1 MPRKEASTS
10 SGKSGRI
17 RRARKRGFAGV
28 AGVVAAALASYGIQG
43 ALPAQAAPTDDSEAR
58 GQVIISDLLGAVDL
72 LALGGALDG
81 YPSGDPATPVNGTL
95 DVGALGL
102 VSLDLGAIQMP
113 LIGDGTNG
121 GLLDLGSLG
130 AAGSYANA
138 PSSTTSTA
146 SAGTITADGAL
157 DVDPANLPPDPEN
170 YATLNLTDLLAQA
183 GIDGLTDQIIDQLEL
198 RIGALASTATATTQ
212 PDGTVGYTS
221 DYAIA
226 GAQLELSSPLVG
238 GLSGTIDTAV
248 TGVQS
253 LVDTTITGLQGPINT
268 LVSGLPNINLGLLGV
283 NLTGATVAA
292 TPPNLAAAVDSVLAA
307 PIADAAGVVSVDLNT
322 GVVTVN
328 LENIS
333 YDGGATTGLNGLD
346 PNTAL
351 LSAPALSAITAGVSE
366 VLGAVTTRIVDA
378 VEAAVYDTAV
388 AITIPAALTVLGNTV
403 NATITVDTTLGS
415 LAGAP
420 DYPAV
425 TSDDISVDV
434 TAGGLLPTLLSLL
447 GVDLNGLVALV
458 TDGIVANLLP
468 GLITTAGT
476 ATQALLTGVGPA
488 LSSTLTGA
496 TGAILDQLS
505 PVLGALNEVANI
517 VINEQTTPT
526 GTDYLV
532 GSPEAFTV
540 NALSIELLPN
550 VLDLAAIDLAS
561 STVRALA
568 TEPPVV
574 VTPAN
579 GSATNDTTPEV
590 TGTVPVYSAGLT
602 VDVTITNPDGST
614 TVISDVPV
622 ADAGDGTGT
631 WATVVPDGS
640 ALAEGVHTVS
650 ATSTDAAGIGS
661 PTSNVNTFTIDVTAP
676 AAPTVVTP
684 ADLSVTNDATPAV
697 TGTVPAYEA
706 GLTVDV
712 TITGPGGST
721 TTIADVPVTDAGD
734 GTGTW
739 ATVVP
744 DGTPLAEGEYTVSAT
759 STDLAGN
766 TSGASNVNT
775 FTVDLTNDEVP
786 TVVTPAD
793 GDLIADS
800 TPPVTGTVPTYE
812 PGMTVDV
819 TITNPDGST
828 TVIADVPVTDN
839 GDGTGSWVGTSP
851 ALADGVHSVSATSTD
866 AAGNVSDTSNVN
878 SFTVDTTAAADAP
891 VVVTPADGATV
902 TDDTPEIAG
911 TVPVYEPDLTVDVTI
926 TNPDGSTTVIP
937 DVPVADAGDGTGTWT
952 TTAPE
957 LAQGAHTV
965 SAVSVDAAGNASPG
979 SNINAFTVDSIAP
992 AAPVVVSPADG
1003 SASNDTTPDLSGTVP
1018 AFETGLTVT
1027 VTLTN
1032 PDGSTTLFEDVPV
1045 VDAGDG
1051 SGTWT
1056 VAAGTLVPGDYTVEA
1071 VAVDA
1076 AGNVS
1081 DVSNINAFT
1090 VDTTA
1095 PEAPTVTGPADGSTI
1110 SDSTPDITG
1119 TVPVFEP
1126 GLTVDVTIANPDGTT
1141 SVLEDVPVT
1150 DNGDGTGSWTVP
1162 AGTLT
1167 EGDYTVTATSTDA
1180 AGNVSPVSDAVTFTV
1195 DTTAPEA
1202 PTVTGPADGST
1213 ISDGTP
1219 DITGTV
1225 PVFEPGLT
1233 VDVTIANPDGT
1244 TSVLEDV
1251 PVTDNGDGTGSW
1263 TVPAGTLA
1271 DGDYTVTATST
1282 DVAGNVS
1289 PVSDEVTFT
1298 VDTTAPEAPAILT
1311 PTDGSI
1317 TADTT
1322 PVISGT
1328 AEPETTV
1335 DVTVTNADGSTTVF
1349 EDVPVSAGGAWTI
1362 TPATPLAQGAHTATA
1377 VAVDAAGNVSA
1388 PSEPV
1393 DFTIDS
1399 VAPVAPVITGPA
1411 DGSVTNDATPVITGT
1426 AEPGTTVDVT
1436 ITNPDGSTTVIED
1449 VPVVDGAWSVTSP
1462 ELADGA
1468 HTVTA
1473 TSTDD
1478 AGNTSPVSAPVTFEV
1493 DTAEPAAPAITSPT
1507 DGQTIGDTTP
1517 LIQGTGEPGAT
1528 VTVVIDGEEV
1538 GTALVDAGGAW
1549 QFPTTEP
1556 LADGDHTVSA
1566 TQTDPAGNVSAP
1578 SDEVTFTVDS
1588 TIPAVDITSPAEGA
1602 LTNDPTPEISGT
1614 GEPGSTITVIVDGV
1628 ELGTTEVD
1636 EDGNWTFTPDEAL
1649 ADGEHE
1655 VEVVAED
1662 GAGNT
1667 ATDGPIT
1674 FIVDTTAPDAP
1685 VITSPTDGDV
1695 LTDLTPEITGTAEPG
1710 STVTVIIDGQPV
1722 GETTVNE
1729 DGDWTFT
1736 PTTPLTPGEH
1746 EITATATDPAG
1757 NVSDPSAPVG
1767 VTVPDYQP
1775 TITVPDAPAYPGTE
1789 IPVTGEGFP
1798 PNTEVEVVLTDADGD
1813 PVGEPVSVETDDEG
1827 GLSTVIT
1834 VPEGVVAGEH
1844 TVVGSTEDGLTAEDT
1859 VTVYTPVVTPG
1870 GPVSPGEELPVTGGG
1885 FPPNTEVEVEVLDPD
1900 GNPVGGPVVVDTDG
1914 DGGFETEVPIPDDAE
1929 PGDYTVVVTTPDGS
1943 EFTAPAVVSGPEAWE
1958 ISIKVVNPVLHRGD
1972 TQVTYGYGF
1981 APGEV
1986 VTGTQ
1991 TSAPL
1996 ALGTQVADENGTVRF
2011 EWTIRSNEDLGEH
2024 GVTLTGNIRGTVTGT
2039 FQVVAEGGL
2048 AATGAVVWPA
2058 LAAGSLALAAG
2069 ALLLIRRR
2077 RAEADAVV
2085 DTQS

>member
-1 MPRKEASTS
+1 MPRTEASTS

-17 RRARKRGFAGV
+17 PRAPRRGLASVAGV
-28 AGVVAAALASYGIQG
+28 AAAALAAYGVQW
-43 ALPAQAAPTDDSEAR
+43 APPAQAAPTDDAEAR

-95 DVGALGL
+95 NVGALGL
-102 VSLDLGAIQMP
+102 VSLDLGAIQLP

-130 AAGSYANA
+130 AAGSYADA

-157 DVDPANLPPDPEN
+157 NVDPANLPPDPEN
-170 YATLNLTDLLAQA
+170 YATINLTDLLAQA
-183 GIDGLTDQIIDQLEL
+183 GIDGLTDQIIDQLEV

-226 GAQLELSSPLVG
+226 GAQLALSSPLVG

-248 TGVQS
+248 TGVQT
-253 LVDTTITGLQGPINT
+253 LVDTTISGLQGPINT

-307 PIADAAGVVSVDLNT
+307 PIADAAGVVSIDLNT

-351 LSAPALSAITAGVSE
+351 LSAATLSAITAGVSE

-403 NATITVDTTLGS
+403 DATITVDTTLGS

-434 TAGGLLPTLLSLL
+434 AAGGVLPTLLSLL

-468 GLITTAGT
+468 GLISTAGT

-505 PVLGALNEVANI
+505 PVLAALNEVANI

-526 GTDYLV
+526 GTDYLP
-532 GSPEAFTV
+532 GSPGAFTV

-574 VTPAN
+574 VTPAD

-590 TGTVPVYSAGLT
+590 TGTVPEYSAGLT

-650 ATSTDAAGIGS
+650 ATSTDAGGIGS

-684 ADLSVTNDATPAV
+684 ADLSVTNDTTPAV
-697 TGTVPAYEA
+697 TGTLPAYEA

-712 TITGPGGST
+712 TITGAGGST
-721 TTIADVPVTDAGD
+721 TTITDVPVTDAGD

-828 TVIADVPVTDN
+828 TAITDVPVTDN
-839 GDGTGSWVGTSP
+839 GDGTGSWAGTSP
-851 ALADGVHSVSATSTD
+851 ALADGVHTVSATSTD
-866 AAGNVSDTSNVN
+866 AAGNVSDSSNVN

-891 VVVTPADGATV
+891 VVVTPANGATV
-902 TDDTPEIAG
+902 TDETPVIAG

-952 TTAPE
+952 TTAPA

-965 SAVSVDAAGNASPG
+965 SAVSVDAAGNVSPG

-992 AAPVVVSPADG
+992 AAPVVASPADG
-1003 SASNDTTPDLSGTVP
+1003 SATNDTTPDLSGTVP

-1081 DVSNINAFT
+1081 DVSNVNAFT

-1095 PEAPTVTGPADGSTI
+1095 SEAPTVTGPADGSTI
-1110 SDSTPDITG
+1110 SDGTPDITG

-1195 DTTAPEA
+1195 DTT
-1202 PTVTGPADGST
+1202 V
-1213 ISDGTP
+1213 
-1219 DITGTV
+1219 
-1225 PVFEPGLT
+1225 
-1233 VDVTIANPDGT
+1233 
-1244 TSVLEDV
+1244 
-1251 PVTDNGDGTGSW
+1251 
-1263 TVPAGTLA
+1263 
-1271 DGDYTVTATST
+1271 
-1282 DVAGNVS
+1282 
-1289 PVSDEVTFT
+1289 
-1298 VDTTAPEAPAILT
+1298 PEAPAILT

-1335 DVTVTNADGSTTVF
+1335 DVTVANADGSTTVF
-1349 EDVPVSAGGAWTI
+1349 EDVPVSVGGAWTI

-1388 PSEPV
+1388 ASEPV

-1399 VAPVAPVITGPA
+1399 VAPVAPVITAPA
-1411 DGSVTNDATPVITGT
+1411 DGSVTNDATPVLTGT

-1449 VPVVDGAWSVTSP
+1449 VPVVDGAWAVTSP

-1478 AGNTSPVSAPVTFEV
+1478 AGNASPASAPVTFEV
-1493 DTAEPAAPAITSPT
+1493 DTVEPAAPAITSPT

-1538 GTALVDAGGAW
+1538 GTALVDDGGAW

-1566 TQTDPAGNVSAP
+1566 TQTDPAGNVSSP

-1614 GEPGSTITVIVDGV
+1614 GEPGSTVTVSVDDV

-1636 EDGNWTFTPDEAL
+1636 EDGNWTFTPDDAL

-1667 ATDGPIT
+1667 ATDGPVT
-1674 FIVDTTAPDAP
+1674 FAVDTTAPDAP
-1685 VITSPTDGDV
+1685 VITSPADGDI

-1710 STVTVIIDGQPV
+1710 STVTVIVDGEPI
-1722 GETTVNE
+1722 GETTADE

-1798 PNTEVEVVLTDADGD
+1798 PNTEVEVVLTDADGE

-1844 TVVGSTEDGLTAEDT
+1844 TVVGTNEDGLTAEDT

-1870 GPVSPGEELPVTGGG
+1870 GPVSPGEELPVSGGG
-1885 FPPNTEVEVEVLDPD
+1885 FPPNTEVDVVVLDPD

-1929 PGDYTVVVTTPDGS
+1929 PGDYTVVVTTPDGAG
-1943 EFTAPAVVSGPEAWE
+1943 FAAPVVVSGPEAWE

-2011 EWTIRSNEDLGEH
+2011 EWTIRSNEDLGQH

-2058 LAAGSLALAAG
+2058 LAAGAMALAAG